1 MRVADLLDKIPL
13 SAALGSGTVGDVK
26 ACIRDGLL
34 RLENSREVTLT
45 RAAGSNFEAWVV
57 DVVGGDIPLAA
68 LGRRADSDLKAAQ
81 AAPQAAQAA
90 PKAAPK
96 AAQVAP
102 KAAQAT
108 PKAAR
113 AAPKASPA

>member
-1 MRVADLLDKIPL
+1 MWQICLTISPCQQHW
-13 SAALGSGTVGDVK
+13 GSSTLGDVK
-26 ACIRDGLL
+26 ACFREGLL
-34 RLENSREVTLT
+34 RLQNSREVTLT
-45 RAAGSNFEAWVV
+45 KAAGSNFEAWVV
-57 DVVGGDIPLAA
+57 DFVGGDIPLAA